1 MRIFTYAKAFILSNM
16 NETTV
21 SVFLPVSVSQTP
33 SKVELLIHS
42 PAAAVFYMLCPLSDS
57 SHPSPTGQS
66 VAQSL
71 HSAFD
76 VWLWWTSHKMWA
88 GRSSFLALEMGSM
101 GRQRQQKQ
109 KWKVQEIN
117 GVTETTVDWFFA
129 PQSEQKQN
137 QPVFSSWFMPLDF
150 FFFFL
155 SKSEL
160 PSEFD

>member
-21 SVFLPVSVSQTP
+21 SVFLPVSVSRTP

-76 VWLWWTSHKMWA
+76 IW
-88 GRSSFLALEMGSM
+88 
-101 GRQRQQKQ
+101 
-109 KWKVQEIN
+109 
-117 GVTETTVDWFFA
+117 
-129 PQSEQKQN
+129 P
-137 QPVFSSWFMPLDF
+137 
-150 FFFFL
+150 
-155 SKSEL
+155 
-160 PSEFD
+160 